1 MNPLSFRLD
10 KTHFWFITWRS
21 HNIKTSQR
29 KSLLKKF
36 QRREDLVGIFDLAV
50 VERLC
55 GGNRPLEV
63 FRNW

>member
-36 QRREDLVGIFDLAV
+36 QRREDLVGIFDLAF
-50 VERLC
+50 VER
-55 GGNRPLEV
+55 P
-63 FRNW
+63 